1 MPFLSIKVKQTTRQL
16 EVDSKLVG
24 ECRRPV
30 AHARTHGRTDG
41 QHENIVPQAQS
52 IG

>member
-16 EVDSKLVG
+16 EVESKPVG
-24 ECRRPV
+24 EYRRHV
-30 AHARTHGRTDG
+30 AHARTHGRMDG